1 MTDLILAKLKEI
13 VILQDIVKKDD
24 INYKSK
30 RGKIT
35 CVKINCVKIDH
46 FRICVTDLR
55 EGGLFAPPPPPPPPH
70 LGI

>member
-30 RGKIT
+30 RGKT
-35 CVKINCVKIDH
+35 
-46 FRICVTDLR
+46 
-55 EGGLFAPPPPPPPPH
+55 
-70 LGI
+70 